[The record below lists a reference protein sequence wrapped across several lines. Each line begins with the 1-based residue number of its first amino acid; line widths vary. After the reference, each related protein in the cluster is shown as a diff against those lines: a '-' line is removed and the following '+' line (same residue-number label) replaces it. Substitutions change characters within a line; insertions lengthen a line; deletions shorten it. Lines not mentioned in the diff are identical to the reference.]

1 MTEDD
6 EDFAHLDDFKDL
18 DDILNQKLEESLDI
32 TAKLSKITHHFYKF
46 TNLE

>member
-18 DDILNQKLEESLDI
+18 DEILNQKLEESLD
-32 TAKLSKITHHFYKF
+32 TTSKLSKSPFWINSYFF
-46 TNLE
+46 R